1 MKQDLE
7 KILSHQPGWGSMER
21 LGLNPDGTEQ
31 VQNFSHASAM
41 GSLLERYKYSQL
53 FGKPLPKDVQRFH
66 PVIIAKLCRYSREVG
81 IDVETLLSERVFP

>member
-1 MKQDLE
+1 MNHDLE
-7 KILSHQPGWGSMER
+7 KILSYQPGWGSFER
-21 LGLNPDGTEQ
+21 LGLSADGTEQ
-31 VQNFSHASAM
+31 VQKFSHASAM

-81 IDVETLLSERVFP
+81 IDVETLLSER